1 MTAGQRILIVDD
13 ETKVAFFLQESL
25 KALDKD
31 LEVLSVTSAEAALW
45 EIEQEAVDL
54 LVTDQ
59 RMPGLSGIELI
70 TKVRQR
76 HPDTQTI
83 LITAYGTDQVANEAK
98 RLQVH
103 HYFTKPFHIEDFVQT
118 ALEALHST
126 NDPPAANR
134 LSSQCADAVS
144 HRLESLRREIGAQCV
159 IAATSTG
166 ESVAQAGA
174 TVGLHVEPLLS
185 LVADGFAASSALA
198 LHLGGDHMTNLNYY
212 EGAVYDLYLAHI
224 DDDLILSIIFDRRIQ
239 ASRIGIVWL
248 YARRAIEALR
258 RILVAPRQTKTTVGL
273 SLDSALPGQSSAPL
287 SPMTKQSPINA

>member
-1 MTAGQRILIVDD
+1 MTVGQRVLIVDD

-25 KALDKD
+25 KALGEN
-31 LEVLSVTSAEAALW
+31 LEVLSVTSAEAALG
-45 EIEQEAVDL
+45 EIEQGAVDL

-59 RMPGLSGIELI
+59 RMPGLSGTELI
-70 TKVRQR
+70 TQVRQR

-118 ALEALHST
+118 ALEALDSSQA
-126 NDPPAANR
+126 PSASSR
-134 LSSQCADAVS
+134 LSSQCVDAVS
-144 HRLESLRREIGAQCV
+144 QRLESLRREIGAQCV
-159 IAATSTG
+159 IAAASNG
-166 ESVAQAGA
+166 DIVAQAGA
-174 TVGLHVEPLLS
+174 AVGLDLEPLLS
-185 LVADGFAASSALA
+185 LVADGFVASSALA
-198 LHLGGDHMTNLNYY
+198 LHLGSDHMTNLNYY

-224 DDDLILSIIFDRRIQ
+224 DDNLILTIIFDRRIQ

-258 RILVAPRQTKTTVGL
+258 RILVVPRPAKASAGL
-273 SLDSALPGQSSAPL
+273 PLDGSLPNQSSAPL
-287 SPMTKQSPINA
+287 PPIANHSPLNA